1 MCRAV
6 RCNLSATFDLYPLR
20 FRFTASEAIH
30 FPSSQGANILRGS
43 FGRILKKLSCAP
55 DCEDAKICEQRAAC
69 AYARLFEP
77 VSAAGEG
84 PSGLRDWP
92 RCFVFRASHLDG
104 VTIGNGEAFH
114 FNLNLFETRE
124 PVIDQITQ
132 AFAELARQG
141 LGPARNKGIFEAVEG
156 REVLRFGFAAC
167 AGEFRRIRIRFLSA
181 TELKGMTV
189 PDFGGLFARV
199 RDRISTLRRLYGAG
213 PLEIDFKALGE
224 RANLV
229 KMTNCEIEQV
239 NAERFSRRTGRR
251 HPIGGFV
258 GFAEYEGNLSEFLPY
273 LEIARWTG
281 VGRQTVWGKGEIACE
296 TF

>member
-1 MCRAV
+1 
-6 RCNLSATFDLYPLR
+6 LSATFDLYPLR
-20 FRFTASEAIH
+20 FRFVASETIH
-30 FPSSQGANILRGS
+30 FPHGQSANILRGS

-55 DCEDAKICEQRAAC
+55 DCQDAKICEQRAAC

-77 VSAAGEG
+77 ASANGDG

-104 VTIGNGEAFH
+104 VTISSGESFQ

-124 PVIDQITQ
+124 PVIERIAD

-141 LGPARNKGIFEAVEG
+141 LGPTRTKAILEGLEG
-156 REVLRFGFAAC
+156 RDILRFGFAPC
-167 AGEFRRIRIRFLSA
+167 TCQSRRIRLRFLSA
-181 TELKGMTV
+181 TELKGMQS

-213 PLEIDFKALGE
+213 PLDIDFKGLGE
-224 RANLV
+224 RAHLV
-229 KMTNCEIEQV
+229 KMTRCEIEQV
-239 NAERFSRRTGRR
+239 NAERFSRRTGRS
-251 HPIGGFV
+251 HPMGGFV
-258 GFAEYEGNLSEFLPY
+258 GFAEYDGDLGEFLPY

-296 TF
+296 TI

>member
-1 MCRAV
+1 
-6 RCNLSATFDLYPLR
+6 LSATFDLYPLR
-20 FRFTASEAIH
+20 FRFIASEAIH
-30 FPSSQGANILRGS
+30 FPPGQSANILRGS
-43 FGRILKKLSCAP
+43 FGRILKKLSCVP
-55 DCEDAKICEQRAAC
+55 QCGDAKNCEHRTAC

-77 VSAAGEG
+77 ASETGEG

-104 VTIGNGEAFH
+104 VTIGGGEPFQ

-124 PVIDQITQ
+124 PVIERITQ

-141 LGPARNKGIFEAVEG
+141 LGPTRTKATLEG
-156 REVLRFGFAAC
+156 LDGRDLLHFGFAPC
-167 AGEFRRIRIRFLSA
+167 VHESRRIRIRFLSA
-181 TELKGMTV
+181 TELKGTQT

-213 PLEIDFKALGE
+213 PLDIDFKGLGE

-229 KMTNCEIEQV
+229 TMRRCEIEQL
-239 NAERFSRRTGRR
+239 NAERFSRRTG
-251 HPIGGFV
+251 HKHSIGGFI
-258 GFAEYEGNLSEFLPY
+258 GFAEYEGDLSEFLPY

>member
-1 MCRAV
+1 M
-6 RCNLSATFDLYPLR
+6 SATFDLYPLR
-20 FRFTASEAIH
+20 FRFIASESIH
-30 FPSSQGANILRGS
+30 FPPGQSANILRGS
-43 FGRILKKLSCAP
+43 FGRILKNLSCAP
-55 DCEDAKICEQRAAC
+55 HCQDAKHCEQRAEC
-69 AYARLFEP
+69 AYAKLFEP
-77 VSAAGEG
+77 ASGNGEG

-104 VTIGNGEAFH
+104 VTISGGAPFQ

-124 PVIDQITQ
+124 PVIERIAQ

-141 LGPARNKGIFEAVEG
+141 LGPTRTKATLDGLEG
-156 REVLRFGFAAC
+156 CEMLRFGFTSSAA
-167 AGEFRRIRIRFLSA
+167 RRIRIRFMSA
-181 TELKGMTV
+181 TELKGMES

-213 PLEIDFKALGE
+213 PLDIDFKGLGE

-229 KMTNCEIEQV
+229 KMTRCEIEQV
-239 NAERFSRRTGRR
+239 NAERFSRRTRR
-251 HPIGGFV
+251 KHPMGGFI
-258 GFAEYEGNLSEFLPY
+258 GFAEYEGELSEFLPY

-296 TF
+296 TL